1 MPQLGFATPLGF
13 LTLVEKDDFL
23 TQSAW
28 GAAAEA
34 PASVL
39 GTALL
44 HRAKGQI
51 LDYLAGRLR
60 AFDLPLAPAGS
71 VYQRRLWRALQ
82 EIPFGETRSYGMIA
96 HQLDS
101 GPRAVG
107 QACGRN
113 PLPLLVPCHR
123 VLAAGG
129 KLGGYSGGNGLAT
142 KRHLLQLEGVCCFT

>member
-1 MPQLGFATPLGF
+1 M
-13 LTLVEKDDFL
+13 
-23 TQSAW
+23 
-28 GAAAEA
+28 
-34 PASVL
+34 
-39 GTALL
+39 L